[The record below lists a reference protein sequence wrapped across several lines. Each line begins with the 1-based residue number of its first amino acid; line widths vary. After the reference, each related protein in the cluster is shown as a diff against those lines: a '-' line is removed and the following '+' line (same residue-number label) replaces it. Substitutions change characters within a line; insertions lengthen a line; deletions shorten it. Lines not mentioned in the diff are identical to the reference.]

1 MTARPASTPA
11 SAPSPG
17 FKCDM
22 MLERPNMQG
31 EALII
36 GSAGVMID
44 QTLNLERA
52 IVFEDSDSL
61 DNPEAVFK

>member
-1 MTARPASTPA
+1 
-11 SAPSPG
+11 
-17 FKCDM
+17 M